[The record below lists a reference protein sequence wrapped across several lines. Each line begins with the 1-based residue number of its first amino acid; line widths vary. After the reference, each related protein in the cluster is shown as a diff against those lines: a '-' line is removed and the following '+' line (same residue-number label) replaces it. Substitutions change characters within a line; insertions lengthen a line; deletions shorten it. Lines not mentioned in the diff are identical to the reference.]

1 MSNINKYTLLF
12 ILILTQ
18 SNILL
23 SQDKPDIGIL
33 NEIAKNESIAYQKLL
48 KGNRTYIGNNYD
60 LKYHRFEWEIDP
72 AVNYIKGSVTSYF
85 VITVSSTDSIDFE
98 LVSEL
103 TVDSVMF
110 HKEKTDFLF
119 SKNDVLS
126 VFFNAPLNEGIL
138 DSVTVYYHGIPV
150 QGNETG
156 SFVQELHED
165 TPVIWTVSEPYGTKT
180 WWPCKN
186 DLSDKID
193 SIETIITTPA
203 QYIAVSNG
211 LLLSAT
217 PSGNNI
223 VFHWKHRYPIAA
235 YLVAIGVTNYI
246 SYSDYAPFGNDS
258 LEILNFVFP
267 EDLALAEINTPKSIP
282 VLQLFSEL
290 FTPYPFMEEHYGHTQ
305 FGRGGGMEHQT
316 MTFLGNYH
324 YELIAHEIAHSWFGN
339 MLTLNT
345 WHDIWLN
352 EGFATYLTALS
363 YEHLFEG
370 KWWPVWK
377 EMNIDYVTSEPGGSV
392 YVVDTTDVERVFSA
406 RLSYSKGALLVHMIR
421 WIMGDENFY
430 TAMNNYLM
438 DPDLAYGYVG
448 NDDLIEHLESV
459 SGVDLT
465 EFFNDWYYAEGYPM
479 YTVMCN
485 HLEGTEL
492 EVIIYQQQS
501 NPSVSFFEMPVP
513 IQFKGTENDTI
524 LVFDNTYTGQR
535 FTADPGFDTD
545 SVFFDP
551 EMWIL
556 SDQNLVI
563 YGLEEFEKPSIKIF
577 PNPFE
582 ETVTV
587 DVSGYQ
593 IGGIGIY
600 DLNGKLL
607 LKESYNPPQQH
618 CVLNLTDIP
627 AGIYLIHSVIEG
639 KDVFGK
645 IIKL

>member
-1 MSNINKYTLLF
+1 MNTNLKYSLLIF
-12 ILILTQ
+12 LILTL

-23 SQDKPDIGIL
+23 SQNKPDIGIL
-33 NEIAKNESIAYQKLL
+33 KEIAKNESIAYQKLL

-60 LKYHRFEWEIDP
+60 LKYHRFDWEIDP
-72 AVNYIKGSVTSYF
+72 AVNYIRGSVVSYF
-85 VITVSSTDSIDFE
+85 VITVPLTDSIEFE

-103 TVDSVMF
+103 TVDSVLY
-110 HKEKTDFLF
+110 HKQNADFR
-119 SKNDVLS
+119 SGENDVLTIL
-126 VFFNAPLNEGIL
+126 FDEPLTEDIL
-138 DSVTVYYHGIPV
+138 DSVTIYYQGIPV

-156 SFVQELHED
+156 SFVQELHEE
-165 TPVIWTVSEPYGTKT
+165 TPVIWTLSEPYGAKT

-193 SIETIITTPA
+193 STETIIITPA

-211 LLLSAT
+211 LLLSAM
-217 PSGNNI
+217 PSGNNT

-235 YLVAIGVTNYI
+235 YLVAIGVTIYI

-258 LEILNFVFP
+258 LEILNFVYP
-267 EDLALAEINTPKSIP
+267 EDLAMAEISTPKSIP

-421 WIMGDENFY
+421 WIIGDENFY
-430 TAMNNYLM
+430 TAMNNYLI
-438 DPDLAYGYVG
+438 DPDLAYGYVS

-479 YTVMCN
+479 YTVTCN
-485 HLEGTEL
+485 HLEGTGL
-492 EVIIYQQQS
+492 EVIIDQQQS
-501 NPSVSFFEMPVP
+501 NPSVDFFEMPLP
-513 IQFKGTENDTI
+513 IQFKGFENDTI
-524 LVFDNTYTGQR
+524 LVFDHTHTGQR
-535 FTADPGFDTD
+535 FTADPGFVTD

-556 SDQNLVI
+556 SNQNSVI
-563 YGLEEFEKPSIKIF
+563 YGLDKFEKPSIKIF

-587 DVSGYQ
+587 DVSGYE
-593 IGGIGIY
+593 IGGIRIY

-607 LKESYNPPQQH
+607 LKENYDSPQNH
-618 CVLNLTDIP
+618 CVLNLSDIP

-639 KDVFGK
+639 NDVSGK